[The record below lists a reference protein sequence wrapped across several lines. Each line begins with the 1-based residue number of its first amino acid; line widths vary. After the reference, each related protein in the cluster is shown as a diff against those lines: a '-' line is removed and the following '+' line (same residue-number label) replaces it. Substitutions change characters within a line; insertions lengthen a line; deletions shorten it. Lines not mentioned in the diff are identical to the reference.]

1 METLKKTDNLTF
13 TANYADG
20 EKRNIE
26 EGILFEFEDEKIT
39 LHMGTNRMECLF
51 SIMEAT
57 LEAIEAFGLGEEFHT
72 YLEMNRGEQ
81 PEVEVVQ

>member
-1 METLKKTDNLTF
+1 MKTLKKTDNLTF
-13 TANYADG
+13 TAKYADG
-20 EKRNIE
+20 EKKEIE
-26 EGILFEFEDEKIT
+26 EGILFEFKGDGIT
-39 LHMGTNRMECLF
+39 LHMGTNRAECLF

-81 PEVEVVQ
+81 PEVKVEP